1 MWVTHIRRK
10 QKQQSVKHWQEQGNR
25 EEGDKGKEE
34 NCQVGDVGMVV
45 RVDPANEKAFITIR
59 AIMNAG
65 ATIPP
70 QG

>member
-1 MWVTHIRRK
+1 MSHMRGKQNSRALNTDRNKATGRK
-10 QKQQSVKHWQEQGNR
+10 ETR
-25 EEGDKGKEE
+25 GKEK
-34 NCQVGDVGMVV
+34 NCQVGDVRMVV

-70 QG
+70 LG